1 MPEPLNSALPPQ
13 DPNDT
18 TPAVTEPIAPVAPTV
33 SPETQK
39 ILDTLNGINEQVQG
53 LTATVGEIQ
62 AKAEEEAAAAVIP
75 ETEPEPAKWTP
86 KGWEDF
92 PTLVE
97 TKAKEIVE
105 NTLKEREDAKVQT
118 EQNQLNEQKR
128 IDQDIDT
135 NVSRLETEGKIPKI
149 VKADDV
155 NDPGRSFRRELYG
168 LASKMETLNL
178 DMVSETLNTMHKQ
191 GIHYDFKANKWLRAS
206 APNPGQN
213 VPVGSSNSSG
223 GGVVEGPG
231 YDVIHKARSLSELAR
246 RAGG

>member
-1 MPEPLNSALPPQ
+1 MPEDLKSALPPQ

-18 TPAVTEPIAPVAPTV
+18 TPAVTAPAVPAAPTV

-53 LTATVGEIQ
+53 LTASVEEIQ
-62 AKAEEEAAAAVIP
+62 AREITPPAVP
-75 ETEPEPAKWTP
+75 EPEPETPKWTP
-86 KGWEDF
+86 KNWDDF

-105 NTLKEREDAKVQT
+105 QTLKEKEDAKVQT

-128 IDQDIDT
+128 IDTDIDT
-135 NVSRLETEGKIPKI
+135 NVSRLEAEGKIPKI
-149 VKADDV
+149 VNADNVD
-155 NDPGRSFRRELYG
+155 DPGRSFRRELYG

-206 APNPGQN
+206 MPNPGQN

-231 YDVIHKARSLSELAR
+231 YDTIHKARSLSELAR

>member
-1 MPEPLNSALPPQ
+1 MPEDLKKALPAQ

-18 TPAVTEPIAPVAPTV
+18 TPAGTEPAVIPPTV

-53 LTATVGEIQ
+53 LTASVEEIQ
-62 AKAEEEAAAAVIP
+62 ARETTPPAEP
-75 ETEPEPAKWTP
+75 EPEPEPAKWTP
-86 KGWEDF
+86 KGWDDF

-97 TKAKEIVE
+97 TKAQEIVDR
-105 NTLKEREDAKVQT
+105 TLKEKEDAKVKTEKAQVDEQT
-118 EQNQLNEQKR
+118 R
-128 IDQDIDT
+128 IDNDIDT

-191 GIHYDFKANKWLRAS
+191 GIHYDFKANKWLRSA

-223 GGVVEGPG
+223 GGVVEGPS
-231 YDVIHKARSLSELAR
+231 YDTIHKSRSLSELAR